1 MTAIAASCGNIA
13 STRKMSRPGSAAALL
28 AVILAVAGCDDTA
41 QSASVAAEPTAPP
54 VGSGFD
60 FYVLALSWS
69 PSYCASYG
77 DRANRQQC
85 EANEP
90 FGFVVHG
97 LWPQFASGYPTACP
111 TDRPLSVPRAL
122 SDAMLDIMPSTG
134 LIRHEWSEHGTCSG
148 LSQDDY
154 FATTRMAFDKIAIPP
169 SLVAPTQ
176 IRTVDPDSIEDAFVA
191 ANPGMPND
199 AIAVTCD
206 RRYIRDI
213 RICLSRD
220 LSGFVPCPE
229 VDANDCRKPGAV
241 MPPLR

>member
-1 MTAIAASCGNIA
+1 MTAIAACCGNIA
-13 STRKMSRPGSAAALL
+13 SLKAMIWRGRPATLL
-28 AVILAVAGCDDTA
+28 AVMLALAGCDDTA
-41 QSASVAAEPTAPP
+41 QSASASGEQVAPP

-85 EANEP
+85 EADEP

-97 LWPQFASGYPTACP
+97 LWPQFESGYPTACP
-111 TDRPLSVPRAL
+111 TDQPLSVPRAL

-148 LSQDDY
+148 LSQEDY
-154 FATTRMAFDKIAIPP
+154 FTATRMAFDTISMPR
-169 SLVAPTQ
+169 SLVDAKQ
-176 IRTVDPDSIEDAFVA
+176 IRTVDPDSVEDAFVA
-191 ANPGMPND
+191 ANPGLPND

-220 LSGFVPCPE
+220 LSGFVSCPE
-229 VDANDCRKPGAV
+229 VDASDCRKAGAV

>member
-1 MTAIAASCGNIA
+1 MIRRG
-13 STRKMSRPGSAAALL
+13 RPAALL
-28 AVILAVAGCDDTA
+28 AAMLAIAACDDTA
-41 QSASVAAEPTAPP
+41 QSASATVEPTAPP
-54 VGSGFD
+54 VASGFD

-85 EANEP
+85 ETDEP

-97 LWPQFASGYPTACP
+97 LWPQFESGYPTACP
-111 TDRPLSVPRAL
+111 TDRPLSVPRSL

-148 LSQDDY
+148 LSQKDY
-154 FATTRMAFDKIAIPP
+154 FATTRMAFDKIAMPQ
-169 SLVAPTQ
+169 SLLAATQ
-176 IRTVDPDSIEDAFVA
+176 TRTVDPDSVEDAFVA
-191 ANPGMPND
+191 ANPGLPNS

-220 LSGFVPCPE
+220 LSGFVSCPE
-229 VDANDCRKPGAV
+229 VDANDCRKAGAV

>member
-1 MTAIAASCGNIA
+1 
-13 STRKMSRPGSAAALL
+13 MSLPRRAAALL
-28 AVILAVAGCDDTA
+28 ALMLAVSGCDKTA
-41 QSASVAAEPTAPP
+41 QSASATPIPASPP
-54 VGSGFD
+54 IGSGFD

-85 EANEP
+85 EADEP

-97 LWPQFASGYPTACP
+97 LWPQFSKGYPTACP

-122 SDAMLDIMPSTG
+122 SDSMLDIMPSTG

-148 LSQDDY
+148 LSQEDY
-154 FATTRMAFDKIAIPP
+154 FKLTRMAFETIAIPP
-169 SLVAPTQ
+169 SFADAAS
-176 IRTVDPDSIEDAFVA
+176 IRTIDPESVENAFVS
-191 ANPGMPND
+191 ANPGLPND
-199 AIAVTCD
+199 AVAVTCD

-220 LSGFVPCPE
+220 LSGFVSCPE
-229 VDANDCRKPGAV
+229 VDADACRKAGAV
-241 MPPLR
+241 MPPQKR

>member
-1 MTAIAASCGNIA
+1 
-13 STRKMSRPGSAAALL
+13 MSWPGRAAALL
-28 AVILAVAGCDDTA
+28 AVALALAGCDDTA
-41 QSASVAAEPTAPP
+41 QSGSVAAEPTAAP

-85 EANEP
+85 EADEP

-97 LWPQFASGYPTACP
+97 LWPQFSSGYPTACP

-122 SDAMLDIMPSTG
+122 SDSMLDIMPSTG

-148 LSQDDY
+148 LSQEDY
-154 FATTRMAFDKIAIPP
+154 FTTTRMAFDKIAMPQ
-169 SLVAPTQ
+169 SFEAATQ
-176 IRTVDPDSIEDAFVA
+176 TRTVDPDSVEEAFIA
-191 ANPGMPND
+191 ANPGLPND

-220 LSGFVPCPE
+220 LSGFVSCPE
-229 VDANDCRKPGAV
+229 VDADDCRKTGAV
-241 MPPLR
+241 LPPLR

>member
-1 MTAIAASCGNIA
+1 MTAIAAFYGNNAA
-13 STRKMSRPGSAAALL
+13 SKPMNWRGRPAVLL
-28 AVILAVAGCDDTA
+28 AVMFAVAACDDTA
-41 QSASVAAEPTAPP
+41 QSASVSPETTAPP
-54 VGSGFD
+54 VASGFD

-69 PSYCASYG
+69 PGYCASYG

-85 EANEP
+85 GADEP

-97 LWPQFASGYPTACP
+97 LWPQYASGYPTACP
-111 TDRPLSVPRAL
+111 TERPLTVPRSL
-122 SDAMLDIMPSTG
+122 SDSMLDIMPSTG

-154 FATTRMAFDKIAIPP
+154 FATTRMAFDKIAIPQ
-169 SLVAPTQ
+169 SLEAATQ
-176 IRTVDPDSIEDAFVA
+176 TRTVDPGSVEEAFIT
-191 ANPGMPND
+191 ANPGLPND

-220 LSGFVPCPE
+220 LSGFVSCPE
-229 VDANDCRKPGAV
+229 VDADDCRNSSAV
-241 MPPLR
+241 MPPMR

>member
-1 MTAIAASCGNIA
+1 MTRRGRPAVLLAAMLAIAA
-13 STRKMSRPGSAAALL
+13 
-28 AVILAVAGCDDTA
+28 CDDTA
-41 QSASVAAEPTAPP
+41 QSASVPVEATAPP
-54 VGSGFD
+54 EASGFD

-85 EANEP
+85 ETDEP

-97 LWPQFASGYPTACP
+97 LWPQFESGYPTACP
-111 TDRPLSVPRAL
+111 TDRPLSVPRSL

-148 LSQDDY
+148 LSQKDY
-154 FATTRMAFDKIAIPP
+154 FATTRMAFDKIAIPQ
-169 SLVAPTQ
+169 SLLASTQ
-176 IRTVDPDSIEDAFVA
+176 TRTVDPDSVEKAFVA
-191 ANPGMPND
+191 ANPGLSSS

-220 LSGFVPCPE
+220 LSGFVSCSE
-229 VDANDCRKPGAV
+229 VDANDCRKAGAV